1 VSVYTV
7 HLKPDSEPVLV
18 REGFSWLALLFG
30 PLWLALHRAW
40 LAAAFSLAGYVLIA
54 VLLPAPGRAVL
65 TIGLALLLGL
75 TGQDLRRWSLEQRG
89 YLLAHVFAARGTE
102 EAFLKLLT
110 HRPDVANRYRPE
122 PA

>member
-1 VSVYTV
+1 MSVYTV

-65 TIGLALLLGL
+65 T
-75 TGQDLRRWSLEQRG
+75 Q
-89 YLLAHVFAARGTE
+89 
-102 EAFLKLLT
+102 LT